1 MITVLFFASI
11 REAIGHDR
19 ETVAL
24 DGMVSVDDLLSYLR
38 AKGESYRDALAP
50 SRRWRVAVNHE
61 VADVKQALKQTLK
74 SGDEVAIFPPVTGG

>member
-1 MITVLFFASI
+1 VVTVLFFASI

-24 DGMVSVDDLLSYLR
+24 DSMVSVDDLLNNLR
-38 AKGESYRDALAP
+38 AKGETYRDALA
-50 SRRWRVAVNHE
+50 SSKRWRVAVNHV
-61 VADVKQALKQTLK
+61 VADVKQPLK